1 MSSFDKII
9 GYESVKEEVSR
20 ICDVV
25 KNGEKYKK
33 LGVKLPNGLLLY
45 GEPGL
50 GKTLIANCFLE
61 ESGRKAFVC
70 RKNMPSGEFVKYL
83 KDVFEEAR
91 NKAPSIILLDDFDK
105 FANEDEDHKNAEEYV
120 TVQSCIDEN
129 KNCDVFVLATAND
142 LSLIPQ
148 SLLRAGRFDTTI
160 EIGKPK
166 GEDSEKIIKYY
177 LSMKKVV
184 SDIDFKQLAKILNG
198 MSCAELE
205 TIVNQAGIYAGYEN
219 KNIIDFDDIVRAGIR
234 IIYDAPE
241 TITNGNVDDNE
252 MVACHEAGHAVISE
266 LLEPESVTLI
276 SIGKHEGAIG
286 GFTAYYRDE
295 KYWQSVDMMKNRIM
309 CLLGGRCAMELKY
322 GKIDTGCAKDIDR
335 AVLVIQRII
344 TQYGGLGLD
353 KCILHSSGYELS
365 NSMKYYQ
372 ERTVSDELERY
383 YQKTKQLLI
392 ENRLFLDKLSKE
404 IRERKLLT
412 AREIK
417 QIKESL

>member
-1 MSSFDKII
+1 MSSFDKVI
-9 GYESVKEEVSR
+9 GYESVKDEVAR

-25 KNGEKYKK
+25 KNREKYRK

-45 GEPGL
+45 GDPGL

-61 ESGRKAFVC
+61 ESGRKTFVC
-70 RKNMPSGEFVKYL
+70 RKNLPNGEFVKYL
-83 KDVFEEAR
+83 KGVFEDAK
-91 NKAPSIILLDDFDK
+91 NNAPSIVMLDDFDK

-129 KNCDVFVLATAND
+129 KNCDVFVIATANE
-142 LSLIPQ
+142 LSLIPR

-160 EIGKPK
+160 QVGKPS
-166 GEDSEKIIKYY
+166 GEDAEKIMRYY
-177 LSMKKVV
+177 LSKKKVTA
-184 SDIDFKQLAKILNG
+184 DIDFKLLAKILNG

-219 KNIIDFDDIVRAGIR
+219 KNTIDFDDIVKAGIR
-234 IIYDAPE
+234 TIYDAPE
-241 TITNGNVDDNE
+241 TITEDVEDNE
-252 MVACHEAGHAVISE
+252 IVSYHEAGHAVISE
-266 LLEPESVTLI
+266 LLEPGSVTLI
-276 SIGKHEGAIG
+276 SVGKHEGSVG

-295 KYWQSVDMMKNRIM
+295 KYWQSVDMMENRIM
-309 CLLGGRCAMELKY
+309 CLLGGRCATELKY
-322 GKIDTGCAKDIDR
+322 GKVDVGSARDIDR

-353 KCILHSSGYELS
+353 KCVLHSCGYELS
-365 NSMKYYQ
+365 NSMRYYQ

-383 YQKTKQLLI
+383 YRKAKELLV
-392 ENRLFLDKLSKE
+392 ENRAFLDKLAKE
-404 IRERKLLT
+404 IGERKLLT
-412 AREIK
+412 AKEIK